1 MTDLSDNEINAIV
14 ATGIAAGAHLDHL
27 GKTDLAQM
35 DEWEWM
41 GFIEATVMA
50 YADKMAALHAP
61 YAVLRSTD
69 DPMVGGYQQP
79 PTRPTGP
86 ITSAEIP
93 Y

>member
-1 MTDLSDNEINAIV
+1 MIELSDNEISAIV
-14 ATGIAAGAHLDHL
+14 ATGAIAGAHLDHL

-35 DEWEWM
+35 NEDEWM
-41 GFIEATVMA
+41 GFIEATVLA

-79 PTRPTGP
+79 PARPTGP
-86 ITSAEIP
+86 ITLAEIP